1 MSNLKILKKC
11 GLTNLGN
18 TCYLNTTI
26 QCLTNCDDLTEYF
39 ASELFLEDMSR
50 NKNQSLVTFEYAKLV
65 KNLVNTEEGV
75 LKPTPFV
82 STFTKYNMRSDASV
96 KFMFGRQHDM
106 HEFLVYLLD
115 IFHTSLE
122 EEVEV
127 KINGTPKN
135 DYDVLKLDAVKSWA
149 GFIEKQYSKLIE
161 LFFGLYIVETY
172 NNDTGDFISRKFD
185 AFNNI
190 TLELLDVSTKFV
202 STSLYDS
209 LKHHCKEEILD
220 GDNKYYD
227 EDNKEYVN
235 GKRIA
240 TFWKL
245 PKYLIINLKRFK
257 NNSRKIDTV
266 IDFPIDNLDMS
277 AYCPLNP
284 REKSKYK
291 LISIGNHIGGSSN
304 GGHYYA
310 INRNSNDEWIIHN
323 DASVRTL
330 EFSDMEELKK
340 KIVTKNVYL
349 LIYVR
354 KK

>member
-1 MSNLKILKKC
+1 MSNLKGLKKC
-11 GLTNLGN
+11 GLVNLGN
-18 TCYLNTTI
+18 TCYLNTTL

-39 ASELFLEDMSR
+39 TSELFLEDLSR
-50 NKNQSLVTFEYAKLV
+50 NKNQSLVTFEYGKLV
-65 KNLVNTEEGV
+65 KELVNNDKGS
-75 LKPTPFV
+75 LKPAPFV
-82 STFTKYNMRSDASV
+82 STFTKYNMTSDACV

-106 HEFLVYLLD
+106 HEFLVYLMD
-115 IFHTSLE
+115 ILHTSLE

-135 DYDVLKLDAVKSWA
+135 DYDVLKLASVKSWA
-149 GFIEKQYSKLIE
+149 SFIEKQYSKMIE
-161 LFFGLYIVETY
+161 IFFGQYIVETY

-190 TLELLDVSTKFV
+190 SLELLDVSSKFV
-202 STSLYDS
+202 SKSLNDS
-209 LKHHCKEEILD
+209 LKYHSKEEILD
-220 GDNKYYD
+220 EDNKYYD
-227 EDNKEYVN
+227 EDKKEYVN
-235 GKRIA
+235 AKRIA
-240 TFWKL
+240 SFWKL

-266 IDFPIDNLDMS
+266 IDFPIDNLDMGKF
-277 AYCPLNP
+277 CPKNP
-284 REKSKYK
+284 REKTKYK
-291 LISIGNHIGGSSN
+291 LISIGNHVGSSSR

-310 INRNSNDEWIIHN
+310 VNRNSDGKWMVHN
-323 DASVRTL
+323 DASVNEL
-330 EFSDMEELKK
+330 EYTDMEDLKK